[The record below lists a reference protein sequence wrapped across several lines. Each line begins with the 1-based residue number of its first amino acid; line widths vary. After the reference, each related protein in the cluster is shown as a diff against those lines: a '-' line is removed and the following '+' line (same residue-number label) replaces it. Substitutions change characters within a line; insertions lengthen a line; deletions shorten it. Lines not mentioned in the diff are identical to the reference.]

1 MITNRYISHY
11 LNQKS
16 KEVQFK
22 PNINNDTKIISLK
35 SKNKNQ
41 EPPKH
46 KEKKSENCLT
56 NIDQLKGKSKTKKK
70 QKNKRRV
77 NFIVNSNENSQKKI
91 KYTKANNLT
100 QNIVISNKKN
110 FNGETSRTTI
120 NKLIPQLKDKE
131 SVENNILFPNVKDMD
146 FNIEEYLEKGYDD
159 MEYDEAIRK
168 DNRKFCDCYYEKLK
182 DNQIIVNIFCS
193 NEPIRPKS
201 IKIIFLI
208 LQVNLYF
215 FINGLFY
222 DEDYISNIYHLDKDT
237 FSTMAE
243 RFFDNLI
250 YAALAGIVINFI
262 IEFFFIEEKKIKII
276 LRLEKDNIL
285 MLKNEMLKI
294 LKNIKTRY
302 LIFIIISLLITSI
315 TFVHSLCFNIVYKH
329 TKLEWIVFSFIIIL
343 SMQVGSFLLYLAQT
357 ALRLISLKVKSEK
370 LFKLS
375 L

>member
-1 MITNRYISHY
+1 MTS
-11 LNQKS
+11 
-16 KEVQFK
+16 
-22 PNINNDTKIISLK
+22 
-35 SKNKNQ
+35 
-41 EPPKH
+41 
-46 KEKKSENCLT
+46 
-56 NIDQLKGKSKTKKK
+56 IDQLKGKSKTKKK
-70 QKNKRRV
+70 RNIKKQV
-77 NFIVNSNENSQKKI
+77 NFILNNNENSKKKI
-91 KYTKANNLT
+91 KYNKVTNLT
-100 QNIVISNKKN
+100 QNIVISNKNN

-159 MEYDEAIRK
+159 MEYDEAIKK